1 MRELYSAITEIKSS
15 LDGFS
20 SKLDIAEEG
29 NSELEVRS
37 EEIIQNVTWVEEKV
51 KIIDERMRDIL
62 GRSEK
67 IDLRTFLYS

>member
-1 MRELYSAITEIKSS
+1 MRELYSVIIEIKSS

-20 SKLDIAEEG
+20 SKLDIVEEG
-29 NSELEVRS
+29 NSELEVRL
-37 EEIIQNVTWVEEKV
+37 EEIIQNVIWVEEKV

-67 IDLRTFLYS
+67 IQYMFN